1 MSEIHGILLALFKEI
16 ERTVKHM
23 VKGHYDFKE
32 NEENKN
38 NIIKTFEYF
47 LTSSNF
53 HDSSQINFNYASSLF
68 TLYLLK
74 LINNKYSIVVLYFI
88 CIVIISCLSYL
99 LMNIDYLDEEQ
110 IRSNDKN
117 INNYDGWKLTF
128 SFIIPYILIYCFAGF
143 ISLLPNKILND
154 IYKNEKKVLIF
165 GQLIYINFI
174 LGFSVTLKNFINKYI
189 IIDFFNFNISPISN
203 WILSETIIFDICSII
218 YLIFMWIFIY
228 CLNEEKKKQKI
239 I

>member
-1 MSEIHGILLALFKEI
+1 
-16 ERTVKHM
+16 
-23 VKGHYDFKE
+23 
-32 NEENKN
+32 
-38 NIIKTFEYF
+38 
-47 LTSSNF
+47 
-53 HDSSQINFNYASSLF
+53 
-68 TLYLLK
+68 
-74 LINNKYSIVVLYFI
+74 
-88 CIVIISCLSYL
+88 
-99 LMNIDYLDEEQ
+99 MNIDYLDEEQ

-143 ISLLPNKILND
+143 ISLLPNKIIND

-228 CLNEEKKKQKI
+228 CLNEEKKKTKDNLDKKNKTNKI
-239 I
+239 L